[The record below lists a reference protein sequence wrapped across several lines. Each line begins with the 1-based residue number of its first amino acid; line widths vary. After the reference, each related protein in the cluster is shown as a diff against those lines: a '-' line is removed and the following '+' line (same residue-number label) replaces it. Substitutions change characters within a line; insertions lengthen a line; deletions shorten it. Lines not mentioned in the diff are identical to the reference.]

1 MDLGVKFARVAAI
14 TIVLLTFHVPPT
26 VTAQTKATTSLFE
39 GQSPEQLE
47 QTAATY
53 EKFLHEPPAG
63 TSKASVAE
71 IRARL
76 GTIYFLLH
84 RYQDSLQVF
93 EGISPEVACSLKSAR
108 RTPSANAWLSVPAQ
122 VWLVGGMDDLGLN
135 RIPEATACLR
145 RAVQLQPKNATA
157 RLALGDA
164 LARSN
169 RMEDA
174 LKEYEQ
180 QTRQT
185 PQLTEAWY
193 KLGLAHSFI
202 AAQPASATPARNQGV
217 VLRQMEAE
225 QSINQGR
232 YLDGAHALSRLVRDA
247 PNQPGIHAALGHALL
262 EIGYPES
269 AESQLRKE
277 LVVDPAN
284 PRAHLDLAQTAALRG
299 NWEEVRKQ
307 LTAVSAAQPLA
318 LTRLLQMVP
327 SGMVQQAWDQKKM
340 HIPDEFAETSIGGLW
355 RAWMEQSQLIQV
367 RGSVG
372 DAGGAKC
379 PVGTSAAQAPGFW
392 LPEDCYGQ
400 LIASLTQAKETSLSK
415 RIKLAEA
422 QFRMER
428 YDSALQTARSIL
440 NSDRED
446 EWGLYW
452 FRNAHRALARQ
463 CLLKVADLDP
473 NSARAHQMLAQDYA
487 AWLQYPRAKKE
498 YQAAI
503 ALAPGQSD
511 LHLGLGTAYW
521 RTDDLP
527 QAEKE
532 LKLTLELAPESAL
545 ARYELGD
552 IYIQQTE
559 WEQAFEQLRK
569 VPPNSSV
576 VYESTLDLAKAESEL
591 GKTSE
596 AIDSLLAVASR
607 DQDGQ
612 AHFLLA
618 SLYRKLGETEHAQ
631 QALETFKQLRATSVQ
646 AEKDDWGTL
655 QEDQAAHTN

>member
-1 MDLGVKFARVAAI
+1 MKFARVAAI
-14 TIVLLTFHVPPT
+14 TAVLLTLVSHNVA
-26 VTAQTKATTSLFE
+26 AQTKTTSSFFE

-47 QTAATY
+47 QTAAAY
-53 EKFLHEPPAG
+53 EKFLREPPAG
-63 TSKASVAE
+63 TSTSAVAE
-71 IRARL
+71 TKARL

-84 RYQDSLQVF
+84 RYNDSLDVF
-93 EGISPEVACSLKSAR
+93 EQISPEVASSLKSAQA
-108 RTPSANAWLSVPAQ
+108 SARASLSVPAQ
-122 VWLVGGMDDLGLN
+122 IWLVDGMDYLGLN
-135 RIPEATACLR
+135 RVPEATACLR
-145 RAVQLQPKNATA
+145 RAVQIEPKNATA

-164 LARSN
+164 LARGN

-174 LKEYEQ
+174 LKEFEQ

-193 KLGLAHSFI
+193 KVGLAHSFI
-202 AAQPASATPARNQGV
+202 ATQPISATRSKGNGV

-232 YLDGAHALSRLVRDA
+232 YLDGAHALSRLLRDA
-247 PNQPGIHAALGHALL
+247 PNQPGIHADLGHALL

-269 AESQLRKE
+269 AERQLKKE
-277 LVVDPAN
+277 LAMDPAN
-284 PRAHLDLAQTAALRG
+284 PRARLDLAQTAALRG
-299 NWEEVRKQ
+299 DWEEVRQ
-307 LTAVSAAQPLA
+307 QMTAISADQPRA
-318 LTRLLQMVP
+318 LTRLLEMVP

-340 HIPDEFAETSIGGLW
+340 QIPAEFAETSVGGLW

-367 RGSVG
+367 KGTAADTVG
-372 DAGGAKC
+372 GKC
-379 PVGTSAAQAPGFW
+379 PVDISAAEAPGFW
-392 LPEDCYGQ
+392 LTENCYGQ
-400 LIASLTQAKETSLSK
+400 LITRLIKVKASSLSM

-428 YDSALQTARSIL
+428 YDTALQTAKSIL
-440 NSDRED
+440 NADRD
-446 EWGLYW
+446 NEWGVYW

-473 NSARAHQMLAQDYA
+473 NSGRAHQMLAQDYA

-498 YQAAI
+498 YQEAI

-552 IYIQQTE
+552 IYIQQSE
-559 WEQAFEQLRK
+559 WEQAFEQLQK
-569 VPPNSSV
+569 VPQNSSV
-576 VYESTLDLAKAESEL
+576 IYESTLDLAKAESEL
-591 GKTSE
+591 GKTKE

-618 SLYRKLGETEHAQ
+618 SQYRKLGETERAQ
-631 QALETFKQLRATSVQ
+631 QALQTFKQLRAASVQ
-646 AEKDDWGTL
+646 ADKDDLGAL
-655 QEDQAAHTN
+655 QEEQATHTN